1 MHLINDE
8 NGNMDM
14 TMSMTMF
21 TAMNTATAAAAVQRA
36 NVAEIVQRK
45 W

>member
-1 MHLINDE
+1 MATWFLT
-8 NGNMDM
+8 DM